1 MIESYNTLRDRALS
15 LKSKKELSTKNLLNS
30 QTLLNSKLDELK
42 QVKENRLIQESSIK
56 VLNNII
62 ELTSKENI
70 KQIVDISTYALQT
83 IFVDKDYTLELE
95 IRELRSKNTCEL
107 YLIDS
112 TDKDNI
118 IKAKLSDTGG
128 GVQTVISFVL
138 QIFYIMY
145 YGLNRILFLDESLSA
160 VSQEYIPSL
169 MTFIKSLSEQRGFI
183 FLCIMH
189 DNRFFPYAD
198 KIYLMKDGALT
209 DVTHKDLE
217 EVEME
222 RGL

>member
-30 QTLLNSKLDELK
+30 QTLLNSKLEELK
-42 QVKENRLIQESSIK
+42 QVKNNRLIQESSIK

-62 ELTSKENI
+62 ELMSKENI
-70 KQIVDISTYALQT
+70 KQIVDIATYALQT
-83 IFVDKDYTLELE
+83 IFTDKDYALELE

-118 IKAKLSDTGG
+118 IKAKLEDTGG
-128 GVQTVISFVL
+128 GIKVVISFVL

-145 YGLNRILFLDESLSA
+145 YNL
-160 VSQEYIPSL
+160 Q
-169 MTFIKSLSEQRGFI
+169 
-183 FLCIMH
+183 
-189 DNRFFPYAD
+189 
-198 KIYLMKDGALT
+198 
-209 DVTHKDLE
+209 
-217 EVEME
+217 
-222 RGL
+222 

>member
-15 LKSKKELSTKNLLNS
+15 IKSKKELSTKNLLNA
-30 QTLLNSKLDELK
+30 QNLLNSKIEELK

-62 ELTSKENI
+62 ELMSKENI
-70 KQIVDISTYALQT
+70 KQIVDIDTYALQT
-83 IFVDKDYTLELE
+83 IFTDKDYALELE
-95 IRELRSKNTCEL
+95 IRELRSKNSCEL

-169 MTFIKSLSEQRGFI
+169 MSFIKSLSEKRGFV

-198 KIYLMKDGALT
+198 KIYLMKDGILT
-209 DVTHKDLE
+209 DITHKDLE
-217 EVEME
+217 DVERDRE
-222 RGL
+222 L